1 MSDAIGVVAEA
12 LGLEAGEWVPMGEHR
27 AKVRLS
33 ALPAEGSPGRGRYV
47 LVTGMTPTQSGEGK
61 TVTSVSLAMGLRHRG
76 HRAVAALRQ
85 SSLGPTLGLKGGGA
99 GGGRASVW
107 PLDESIFGLG
117 ADLFAVESANNLLA
131 ARVDDEAARGVTVD
145 PVAVS
150 WRRVVDMNDRALRR
164 ITVTLDAG
172 ERHLTRATGF
182 DITAA
187 SEVMAVMSLARD
199 LTDLRARLAAIVVG
213 SSPDGAPVTAGELG
227 AAGAMAALLRDALAP
242 NLLQATD
249 GTPVLVHGGPFANIA
264 HGCSSVVADRIALDR
279 ADYVVTEAGFAADLG
294 AEKFLHLKVPVLGRA
309 PDAVVLVVTA
319 RAVVEHGQRLGV
331 TGGVVAQAEAGAA
344 NPARHVAMLRSFGLP
359 VVVAVNR
366 FPDDDP
372 EVLAVLVR
380 AGEAAGAA
388 AVVEHTGFVE
398 GGPGSADLA
407 DAVAAACELP
417 SSFAP
422 LVDAGADVVAKVDA
436 LAARVYGAT
445 SVAWEPDAVAELD
458 RLRAQGFG
466 SLPVC
471 VAKTHRSLSHDP
483 ARAGVPTGYEF
494 PVRSVRLRAG
504 AGFVTV
510 YAGDILTMPGLGARP
525 RFLDIDVLPDGTITG
540 LA

>member
-1 MSDAIGVVAEA
+1 MGAVAA
-12 LGLEAGEWVPMGEHR
+12 GLGLEPHEWVPMGDHR

-33 ALPAEGSPGRGRYV
+33 ALPAAGGPGRSRYV

-145 PVAVS
+145 PDAVS

-164 ITVTLDAG
+164 ITVRLDAG

-187 SEVMAVMSLARD
+187 SEVMAVLSLARD
-199 LTDLRARLAAIVVG
+199 LADLRARLGAIVVG
-213 SSPDGAPVTAGELG
+213 ASPEGESVTAEALG
-227 AAGAMAALLRDALAP
+227 AAGAMAALLRDALQP

-309 PDAVVLVVTA
+309 PDAAVLVATA
-319 RAVVEHGQRLGV
+319 RAVVEHGERLGV
-331 TGGVVAQAEAGAA
+331 SGGAVAQAEAGVA
-344 NPARHVAMLRSFGLP
+344 NVVQHVAMLRAFGLP

-372 EVLAVLVR
+372 EVLAVIER
-380 AGEAAGAA
+380 AGAA
-388 AVVEHTGFVE
+388 AGATAVVAHTGFVD
-398 GGPGSADLA
+398 GGPGAADLA
-407 DAVAAACELP
+407 DAVADACALP
-417 SSFAP
+417 STFAP
-422 LVDAGADVVAKVDA
+422 LVDPSADVADKVAA
-436 LAARVYGAT
+436 LAARVYGAAG
-445 SVAWEPDAVAELD
+445 VVWDEPALAELG

-483 ARAGVPTGYEF
+483 ALAGVPSGYEF
-494 PVRSVRLRAG
+494 PVRGLRLRAG

-525 RFLDIDVLPDGTITG
+525 RFLDIDVAPDGTITG